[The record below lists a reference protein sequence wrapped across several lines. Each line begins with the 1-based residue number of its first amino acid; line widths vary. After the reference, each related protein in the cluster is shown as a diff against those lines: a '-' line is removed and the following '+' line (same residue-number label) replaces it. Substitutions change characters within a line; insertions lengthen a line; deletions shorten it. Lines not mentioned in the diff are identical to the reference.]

1 MVSAGTFPRS
11 VVEHMDCQEYL
22 RKFSD
27 YFDGPADTELS
38 RAMEEHRT
46 ACAGCARYV
55 EILVA
60 GAGAL
65 RNLPPIDLP
74 NDFRARLDHR
84 IFHIED
90 GPSIARESL
99 GTGATTVSILALAAL
114 LAVSAW
120 APVVGTPRPM
130 AELPALIVEG
140 PDRPALTQ
148 DSASTSFHRSRSLF
162 VTNEF
167 REGIWGNPHELLRE
181 YSSLSERRRAETV
194 VQVGSQ

>member
-1 MVSAGTFPRS
+1 
-11 VVEHMDCQEYL
+11 VEHMNCQEYL
-22 RKFSD
+22 RQFSD
-27 YFDGPADTELS
+27 YFDGLADPELS
-38 RAMEEHRT
+38 RAMEDHRST
-46 ACAGCARYV
+46 CGSCGRYA
-55 EILVA
+55 EILES

-65 RNLPPIDLP
+65 RDLTPIDLP
-74 NDFRARLDHR
+74 TDFRARLDHR

-120 APVVGTPRPM
+120 APVVGTPRPV

-140 PDRPALTQ
+140 PAQPAIPE
-148 DSASTSFHRSRSLF
+148 DSTNTSFHRSRSLF
-162 VTNEF
+162 LTNEF
-167 REGIWGNPHELLRE
+167 REGIWGDSHELLRE